1 MTKTVY
7 IVDIEPVETRYTC
20 EWQEFLPKQLS
31 EFLGPDTN
39 VIPISGEISSTTTS
53 PGAFLDFSAT
63 NIYKS
68 SQLIKIAELF
78 AAQKIN
84 NGDYFLF
91 TDAWNPTV
99 IQLRYMAELN
109 GVDINIG
116 GMWHAGSYDPADFL
130 GRIIGGKPWV
140 RFAEASMF
148 QCYTHNFFATT
159 FHVNLFAQTFLT
171 GDALK
176 IAYANNQIKVVGWP
190 MEYLETSALTDTDY
204 SSKEDIV
211 LFPHRVAP
219 EKQPELFKQIAEK
232 LPDVEFVMCQEQNLT
247 KQEYHRLLKRAKVV
261 FSANLQE
268 TLGISAYEALLAGTV
283 PVVPDRLSYAE
294 MYSDNIKYSSALSEP
309 STPDVDAL
317 AQLVEQTLSLYPDNA
332 KEVVDTELATLKR
345 FFNGGKLYETIQAS
359 IQ

>member
-1 MTKTVY
+1 MNKTVY

-20 EWQEFLPKQLS
+20 EWQEFLPKQLGN
-31 EFLGPDTN
+31 FLGDEFS
-39 VIPISGEISSTTTS
+39 VVPISGTVASKKTS

-68 SQLIKIAELF
+68 TQLIALAELF
-78 AAQKIN
+78 AEGKVN
-84 NGDYFLF
+84 DGDYFLF

-99 IQLRYMAELN
+99 IQLKYMAELN
-109 GVDINIG
+109 GVDIKIG

-148 QCYTHNFFATT
+148 QCYDHNFFATT
-159 FHVNLFAQTFLT
+159 FHVNLFANTFLT

-176 IAYANNQIKVVGWP
+176 IAYVNGQIKVVGWP
-190 MEYLETSALTDTDY
+190 MEYLKGSKLQDATVD
-204 SSKEDIV
+204 KEDLV

-219 EKQPELFKQIAEK
+219 EKQPELFKALAEK
-232 LPDVEFVMCQEQNLT
+232 VPTAEFIVCQERELT
-247 KQEYHRLLKRAKVV
+247 KEEYHNLLKRAKVV

-268 TLGISAYEALLAGTV
+268 TLGISAYEALLAGAI

-294 MYSDNIKYSSALSEP
+294 MYTDAIKYESALSMPE
-309 STPDVDAL
+309 TANVDAL
-317 AQLVEQTLSLYPDNA
+317 AEIVTTTLEKYDTNA
-332 KEVVDTELATLKR
+332 QEIIASELESVGK
-345 FFNGGKLYETIQAS
+345 FFNGDKLYHAIRES
-359 IQ
+359 FE